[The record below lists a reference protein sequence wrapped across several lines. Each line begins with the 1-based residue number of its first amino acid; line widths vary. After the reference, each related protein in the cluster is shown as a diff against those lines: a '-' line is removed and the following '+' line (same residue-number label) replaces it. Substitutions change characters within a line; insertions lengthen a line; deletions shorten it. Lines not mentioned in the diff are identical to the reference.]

1 MTPFLRSASTDAFLS
16 DRSVLQ
22 LHAPISHPALPVQIL
37 PVCSTM
43 LYAHP
48 SPGETLVP
56 LLRAHLPQS
65 LPSYGCVSFHLSLA
79 NPPTTPFAF
88 ASFPPDAPPRSDSL
102 WTVIVRQQPPSTPQ
116 VRVFSSVES
125 VVEPSQEEL
134 VQGEA
139 QLREMLK
146 TYCLSVSDE
155 EVWIGALAEVWI
167 DRIGLAKDHI
177 YGVWLA
183 PEVGEDGEEEVE
195 VPSGYTLRKA
205 DKRDIQTVRPF
216 LCFFALG
223 ALSKRRCQLG
233 LTSVVLLL
241 LAGLRYVRSPASSG
255 LHPIHPPLLLSSR
268 NTRRY
273 SPSLDLLALGL
284 LPRRTLYPTGLPSKG
299 SRARRRQGPA
309 EGDAAGGGEAVVL
322 YCGHEPSES
331 GVLEAGVWMVEG
343 LGLRVVPHSCRG
355 SVNEI

>member
-88 ASFPPDAPPRSDSL
+88 ASFPPDASPRSDSL